1 MQSIIQRMRTTIQ
14 VRLWISLYKKMMAT
28 IIYWWRIHTK
38 SIPSRELLWLVRR
51 TWWTFAT
58 TLRTRENREYTVRI
72 STHNVDHLTS
82 TGLTLCRWA
91 ESESLA
97 IKSFRS
103 HRLHLDTNSGE
114 EHLRE
119 IGTEGTHNGDHQE
132 THNVN
137 PTSSSVYE

>member
-1 MQSIIQRMRTTIQ
+1 MQSIANRMRITIQ
-14 VRLWISLYKKMMAT
+14 TRWWISLYKRKAAT
-28 IIYWWRIHTK
+28 IIYWWRMHTK
-38 SIPSRELLWLVRR
+38 SIPSRELLRLVRR

-91 ESESLA
+91 ESEGLA
-97 IKSFRS
+97 IKGFRS
-103 HRLHLDTNSGE
+103 HGLHLDTNSGD

-119 IGTEGTHNGDHQE
+119 VGTEGTHNGDHQE